1 MARFQPFAFKDL
13 QQFDMHFAF
22 FCGGIEVVKRD
33 KVEFIG
39 SRTFIPL
46 CVVVVV
52 VVAPVDDH

>member
-13 QQFDMHFAF
+13 QRFEMHFAF

-33 KVEFIG
+33 KIEHIG

-46 CVVVVV
+46 CVFVG
-52 VVAPVDDH
+52 APVDDH